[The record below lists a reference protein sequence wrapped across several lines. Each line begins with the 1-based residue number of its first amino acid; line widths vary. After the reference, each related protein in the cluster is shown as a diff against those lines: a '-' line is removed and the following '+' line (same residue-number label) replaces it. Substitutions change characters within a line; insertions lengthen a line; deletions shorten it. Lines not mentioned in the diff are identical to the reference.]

1 MPMKLY
7 ENIKALRIAQNMTQ
21 DELAEK
27 VGYKSRASITHV
39 ENGDIN
45 LSQQRVIK
53 FADALG
59 VSPGDLIGFKEG
71 QPDCFSDEERSL
83 IHRFRR
89 LNKKGRET
97 AIARVEELAMITKYV
112 KRLDE

>member
-7 ENIKALRIAQNMTQ
+7 ENIKALRVAKNMTQ

-45 LSQQRVIK
+45 LSQQRIIQ

-59 VSPGDLIGFKEG
+59 VSPGDLMGWREG
-71 QPDCFSDEERSL
+71 QIDNYSDEERAL
-83 IHRFRR
+83 VNRFRS

-97 AIARVEELAMITKYV
+97 AMVRVEELGMIRKYA
-112 KRLDE
+112 KRMDH